1 MNELT
6 TSELRTRIQLEM
18 LLLESGVNSYQ
29 LVRIHHTNS
38 NPQHKTSHVSLLNST
53 NVLVLSHT
61 NQFKHTYM
69 SITHETHATQSQ
81 SIEIE
86 IDITMQVALRPHNH
100 TFNIRITIMQT

>member
-6 TSELRTRIQLEM
+6 TSELRTRIQIEM
-18 LLLESGVNSYQ
+18 LLLEFGVNSYQ

-38 NPQHKTSHVSLLNST
+38 NPQNKTSHVSLLNST

-61 NQFKHTYM
+61 NQFQNMSNKHEAHVIQT
-69 SITHETHATQSQ
+69 Q

-86 IDITMQVALRPHNH
+86 ITIQVALRSHNH